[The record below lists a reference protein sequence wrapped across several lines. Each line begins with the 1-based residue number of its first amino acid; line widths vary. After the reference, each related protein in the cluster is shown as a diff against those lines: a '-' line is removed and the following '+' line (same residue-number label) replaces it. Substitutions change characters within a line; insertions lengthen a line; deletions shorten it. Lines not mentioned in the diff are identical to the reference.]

1 MSYSMKTLDVK
12 VMSPNKPLV
21 ALVKYLVEKQGKS
34 QIQHYTYVGMLFFCV
49 AKYFNKQFR
58 R

>member
-1 MSYSMKTLDVK
+1 MKTLDVK

-34 QIQHYTYVGMLFFCV
+34 QIQHYTYVGMLGFCV